1 MKEGQSGIQFFCI
14 LAIIIV
20 SSHVSE
26 SFFPFALLITDNLL
40 FMFSSICG
48 TEETTKEDDEPVKKK
63 KKKKDKAKQAEEE
76 EVLSEEPPTSPTV
89 EVRHNCTAV

>member
-1 MKEGQSGIQFFCI
+1 MWYSAFCI

-20 SSHVSE
+20 SSHILK
-26 SFFPFALLITDNLL
+26 SFFPFSFLTTDNLL

-48 TEETTKEDDEPVKKK
+48 TEDTTKEDDEPVKKK
-63 KKKKDKAKQAEEE
+63 KKKKAKQAEEE

-89 EVRHNCTAV
+89 EVRQNCTAA